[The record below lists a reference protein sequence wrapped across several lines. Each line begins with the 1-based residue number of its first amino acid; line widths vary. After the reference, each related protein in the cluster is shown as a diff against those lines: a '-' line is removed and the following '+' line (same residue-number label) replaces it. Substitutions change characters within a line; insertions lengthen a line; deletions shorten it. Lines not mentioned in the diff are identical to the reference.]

1 MLRSCLIVAGIL
13 FLVAAAGAG
22 AASVPIPAV
31 IWLLVLGLIF
41 SLGVLYERSR
51 YKSIADKRPGPD
63 WQATGERFIDPESG
77 KLVEVYFKPATGE
90 RMYVKM
96 KSAHPSPCLL
106 SFDLQVLAR
115 ARISKRQIAPEDKDW
130 LG

>member
-1 MLRSCLIVAGIL
+1 MLRVSLIVAGIL

-22 AASVPIPAV
+22 TAGVPMPVV

-51 YKSIADKRPGPD
+51 YKSIADMKPGPD

-77 KLVEVYFKPATGE
+77 KLVEVYFKPASGE
-90 RMYVKM
+90 RMYVK
-96 KSAHPSPCLL
+96 
-106 SFDLQVLAR
+106 V
-115 ARISKRQIAPEDKDW
+115 
-130 LG
+130 